1 MNDSN
6 DSNDSNDRYGSK
18 LVPAKLLPKNE
29 SGFVSCRWC
38 GGDVKPPRRTMCS
51 PECVHELLIRR
62 DNRYI
67 RDCLF
72 KRDKGICIICKIDT
86 KKIAKKAITLNGKD
100 KEDYLKEYNIGIK
113 RKIWKRKHG
122 GGLWDADHIVP
133 VKQGGGQ
140 CGLDNLRTLCIKC
153 HKQVTKDSYKKKN

>member
-1 MNDSN
+1 MQNGNQRYMGKYVKAND
-6 DSNDSNDRYGSK
+6 
-18 LVPAKLLPKNE
+18 LPKDEN
-29 SGFVSCRWC
+29 GLTCCRWC
-38 GGDVKPPRRTMCS
+38 GKGVKPPRRTMCS

-72 KRDKGICIICKIDT
+72 KRDKGICVICNTDT
-86 KKIAKKAITLNGKD
+86 KNIAKEAIKLNGKAR
-100 KEDYLKEYNIGIK
+100 EEYLKEFNIGIK

-122 GGLWDADHIVP
+122 GGLWDADHILP
-133 VKQGGGQ
+133 VKEGGGQ

-153 HKQVTKDSYKKKN
+153 HKQVTKDSYKK

>member
-1 MNDSN
+1 MDNK
-6 DSNDSNDRYGSK
+6 DRYGGKLIHKSK
-18 LVPAKLLPKNE
+18 LPINE
-29 SGFVSCRWC
+29 SGFVACRWC

-67 RDCLF
+67 RDCLY
-72 KRDKGICIICKIDT
+72 KRDKGICSICNIDT
-86 KKIAKKAITLNGKD
+86 KDIAKKALSLTGED
-100 KEDYLKEYNIGIK
+100 KVKYLTEMRIGTK

-133 VKQGGGQ
+133 VKDGGGQ
-140 CGLDNLRTLCIKC
+140 CGMDNLRTLCIKC
-153 HKQVTKDSYKKKN
+153 HKNVTKKSYK

>member
-1 MNDSN
+1 MK
-6 DSNDSNDRYGSK
+6 DRYGEK
-18 LVPAKLLPKNE
+18 LVPKHKIPINE
-29 SGFVSCRWC
+29 SGFKACRWC

-67 RDCLF
+67 RDCVY
-72 KRDKGICIICKIDT
+72 KRDNGICSLCNIDT
-86 KKIAKKAITLNGKD
+86 KVIASNALKLEGDERKTF
-100 KEDYLKEYNIGIK
+100 LKEYNIGMK

-133 VKQGGGQ
+133 VKEGGGQ

-153 HKQVTKDSYKKKN
+153 HKEVTKNSYL

>member
-1 MNDSN
+1 MNN
-6 DSNDSNDRYGSK
+6 NNNRYGGK
-18 LVPAKLLPKNE
+18 LIPAKKLPKND

-67 RDCLF
+67 RDCLY
-72 KRDKGICIICKIDT
+72 KRDKGICVLCNTDT
-86 KKIAKKAITLNGKD
+86 KDIAKKALSLEYND
-100 KEDYLKEYNIGIK
+100 RVEYLKEFNIGIK

-122 GGLWDADHIVP
+122 GGLWDADHIIP
-133 VKQGGGQ
+133 VKEGGGQ

-153 HKQVTKDSYKKKN
+153 HKEITKNSYKK

>member
-1 MNDSN
+1 MENN
-6 DSNDSNDRYGSK
+6 KDRYGGKLIHKSK
-18 LVPAKLLPKNE
+18 LPINK
-29 SGFVSCRWC
+29 SGFVACRWC

-67 RDCLF
+67 RDCLY
-72 KRDKGICIICKIDT
+72 KRDNGICSICNIDT
-86 KKIAKKAITLNGKD
+86 KEIAKKALSLHGDD
-100 KEDYLKEYNIGIK
+100 KVKYLTEMKIGIK

-133 VKQGGGQ
+133 VKDGGGQ
-140 CGLDNLRTLCIKC
+140 CGMDNLRTLCIKC
-153 HKQVTKDSYKKKN
+153 HKNVTKDSYK